1 MGTAG
6 QADIGD
12 HGGLGIWDQG
22 LMGVEGVL
30 GEVGEG
36 VLGDVGVG
44 VTDGWSRGGPGPQ
57 VTCGC
62 RCWSG
67 GPGSR
72 GRLVEAP
79 QPQPRYPENKEHDT
93 Y

>member
-6 QADIGD
+6 PDDIGD
-12 HGGLGIWDQG
+12 HNGWGIWDRG

-36 VLGDVGVG
+36 VSGDAGVG
-44 VTDGWSRGGPGPQ
+44 VTDGWSRGGPAPQ
-57 VTCGC
+57 VTSGC
-62 RCWSG
+62 PCWTAG
-67 GPGSR
+67 LGSR
-72 GRLVEAP
+72 GRPVEAP
-79 QPQPRYPENKEHDT
+79 QPRPRYPENNQHDT